1 MNSTIHRANSD
12 KFVSIETTNVAI
24 QKNQL
29 KIVHKLERKRS
40 KGNVDIPG
48 RGWTNNDLDGM
59 RPISIYGELT
69 RQRLVWLAY
78 HHTHEK

>member
-1 MNSTIHRANSD
+1 MNSTIHTADSD
-12 KFVSIETTNVAI
+12 KFVSIEITNGVI

-48 RGWTNNDLDGM
+48 RGRTNNDLDGM
-59 RPISIYGELT
+59 QPISMENKPDRDLYG
-69 RQRLVWLAY
+69 
-78 HHTHEK
+78 